1 MVPSRDI
8 PAGRSPQGWRRA
20 PAILSAAAGWPG
32 AGGSQGI
39 SREQSG
45 CWQPAPRGGRVPRA
59 APAGV
64 GENAQKAPGVCVL
77 SPWQPRLHHRGGP
90 AKTSCCGRRRD
101 GGRRSSI
108 PYTWGDIW
116 GVSQWCDRGAR
127 IWGRAGHSSPP
138 GSTEC
143 MALLSP
149 HGSIIPPWGQSP
161 NPMCTACAWAW
172 CSHQHPAGRSGGAW
186 AAVTPLPNVIH

>member
-8 PAGRSPQGWRRA
+8 PAGRSPQGWRGA
-20 PAILSAAAGWPG
+20 PAVLSAAAGWPG

-116 GVSQWCDRGAR
+116 GVSQWCDRG
-127 IWGRAGHSSPP
+127 P
-138 GSTEC
+138 GSGAERVTVHPLAALSAWLC
-143 MALLSP
+143 FHHMAPSSLLGDRAQIPCARLVPGLGAATNTQPGSP
-149 HGSIIPPWGQSP
+149 GVPGQ
-161 NPMCTACAWAW
+161 
-172 CSHQHPAGRSGGAW
+172 
-186 AAVTPLPNVIH
+186 L